1 MAMAR
6 SRLHCVPAVCSC
18 CCAEN
23 DYRSDAFT
31 SSHIQLLQLL
41 CSQAAL
47 SIDNARL
54 YGALREY
61 NASLEQQ
68 VHGRTAE
75 LEQKNKQLSMA
86 KEVAEAA
93 TKAKADFLSN
103 MVRRSFDQPQ
113 CAEWTEGQGGEVLRK
128 TARRIDRGQPPDC
141 PSHTPGL
148 AFAFDFHCIPRASS
162 RTKFA
167 LR

>member
-1 MAMAR
+1 MAMAQ
-6 SRLHCVPAVCSC
+6 SWLHCVPAVC

-54 YGALREY
+54 YGALSEY

-103 MVRRSFDQPQ
+103 MVTSQH
-113 CAEWTEGQGGEVLRK
+113 
-128 TARRIDRGQPPDC
+128 PPVAG
-141 PSHTPGL
+141 S
-148 AFAFDFHCIPRASS
+148 
-162 RTKFA
+162 
-167 LR
+167 

>member
-1 MAMAR
+1 MELIA
-6 SRLHCVPAVCSC
+6 LPLLIVCPCFCLPAVCC
-18 CCAEN
+18 CGCAEN

-54 YGALREY
+54 YGALSEY

-103 MVRRSFDQPQ
+103 MVRAASTSRRDPG
-113 CAEWTEGQGGEVLRK
+113 GQMGG
-128 TARRIDRGQPPDC
+128 G
-141 PSHTPGL
+141 
-148 AFAFDFHCIPRASS
+148 
-162 RTKFA
+162 
-167 LR
+167 

>member
-1 MAMAR
+1 MTELIALPLAIVCPSLLLSAVGCRCPCR
-6 SRLHCVPAVCSC
+6 S
-18 CCAEN
+18 EN

-31 SSHIQLLQLL
+31 SSHIQLLHLL

-103 MVRRSFDQPQ
+103 MV
-113 CAEWTEGQGGEVLRK
+113 
-128 TARRIDRGQPPDC
+128 TAQ
-141 PSHTPGL
+141 HQ
-148 AFAFDFHCIPRASS
+148 
-162 RTKFA
+162 
-167 LR
+167 

>member
-1 MAMAR
+1 MCA
-6 SRLHCVPAVCSC
+6 LPAVCF
-18 CCAEN
+18 CAEN

-54 YGALREY
+54 YGALSEY

-103 MVRRSFDQPQ
+103 MVTRSIEIAGSRVDRR
-113 CAEWTEGQGGEVLRK
+113 EGDGADCGVGG
-128 TARRIDRGQPPDC
+128 TAHR
-141 PSHTPGL
+141 L
-148 AFAFDFHCIPRASS
+148 
-162 RTKFA
+162 
-167 LR
+167 